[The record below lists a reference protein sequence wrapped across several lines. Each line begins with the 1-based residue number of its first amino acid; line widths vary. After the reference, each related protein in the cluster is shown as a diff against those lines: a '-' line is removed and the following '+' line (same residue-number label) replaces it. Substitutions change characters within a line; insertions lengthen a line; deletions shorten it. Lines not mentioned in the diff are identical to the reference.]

1 MFQLRMWRKN
11 FINMAKYVFL
21 DITSDK
27 VFPVLRYNL
36 ITLDKCFNAIEMTV
50 NFICNKVWVN

>member
-1 MFQLRMWRKN
+1 MWRKN